1 MFNSYK
7 NVLLSLLNLSCIFKV
22 NSSYFSVNIFLE
34 VFMAGALKG
43 IRIID
48 LTSMISGP
56 SATMILGDQDAE
68 IIKIENTS
76 VGDYT
81 RIVSTQRFGISA
93 AYLNNNRNKKSV
105 CIDLKAEEGKNILKK
120 LIGTA
125 DVLVQNFRP
134 GVMDRL
140 GFGYSDVRTIS
151 PNIIYVSI
159 SGFGFTGPYK
169 NKPVYDPL
177 IQALSGL
184 TTVQAGSDEER
195 PRLMRTILP
204 DKLTG
209 FATAQA
215 ITAALFHKA
224 KTGEGQEVKISMLD
238 AVISFLWGSDMGG
251 HTFVG
256 DELEKETAQSF
267 IDLIYETKEGFIS
280 VAVQSDK
287 EWFNICDA
295 FNKKEWLS
303 DPRFLTAE
311 LRHQNI
317 NERLELI
324 QSELKKKTSD
334 EWLKLLTAKD
344 VPCAPVLTRKE
355 MIKNEQ
361 VVANDIIKISEHP
374 IAGKIRQ
381 SKLAASFSVTNKD
394 DNLSAPTL
402 GQHTKSVLSGLGFTE
417 LEVDRLLSD
426 KVIKGS

>member
-1 MFNSYK
+1 
-7 NVLLSLLNLSCIFKV
+7 
-22 NSSYFSVNIFLE
+22 
-34 VFMAGALKG
+34 MAGALKG

-81 RIVSTQRFGISA
+81 RIVSTQRSGISA

-140 GFGYSDVRTIS
+140 GFGYSDVRAIS

-169 NKPVYDPL
+169 HKPVYDPL

-426 KVIKGS
+426 NVIKGS

>member
-1 MFNSYK
+1 
-7 NVLLSLLNLSCIFKV
+7 
-22 NSSYFSVNIFLE
+22 
-34 VFMAGALKG
+34 MAGALKG

-81 RIVSTQRFGISA
+81 RIVSTQRSGISA

-140 GFGYSDVRTIS
+140 GFGYSDVRVIS

-177 IQALSGL
+177 IHALSGL

-238 AVISFLWGSDMGG
+238 TVISFLWGSDMGG

>member
-1 MFNSYK
+1 
-7 NVLLSLLNLSCIFKV
+7 
-22 NSSYFSVNIFLE
+22 
-34 VFMAGALKG
+34 MAGALKG
-43 IRIID
+43 VRVID

-81 RIVSTQRFGISA
+81 RIVSTQRAGVSA

-105 CIDLKAEEGKNILKK
+105 CIDLKTDDGKKILKK
-120 LIGTA
+120 LINTA
-125 DVLVQNFRP
+125 DVMVQNFRP

-140 GFGYSDVRTIS
+140 GFGYSDVATIS

-184 TTVQAGSDEER
+184 ATIQAGSDEDR
-195 PRLMRTILP
+195 PRLVRTILP

-209 FATAQA
+209 ITTAQA

-224 KTGEGQEVKISMLD
+224 KTGEGQEIKISMLD
-238 AVISFLWGSDMGG
+238 TVVSFLWGSDMGG

-267 IDLIYETKEGFIS
+267 IALIYETKEGFIS

-287 EWFNICDA
+287 EWFNLCDA

-303 DPRFLTAE
+303 DSRFLTAE
-311 LRHQNI
+311 LRHENI
-317 NERLELI
+317 NKRLELI
-324 QSELKKKTSD
+324 QSELKKKTSE
-334 EWLKLLTAKD
+334 EWLKLLTDKD

-355 MIKNEQ
+355 MINNEQ
-361 VVANDIIKISEHP
+361 VIANDIIKISEHP
-374 IAGKIRQ
+374 AAGKIRQ
-381 SKLAASFSVTNKD
+381 SKLAASFSATKKD
-394 DNLSAPTL
+394 DTLSAPSH
-402 GQHTKSVLSGLGFTE
+402 GQDTHSVLLSVGFTE
-417 LEVDRLLSD
+417 SEINNFCSNN
-426 KVIKGS
+426 VIKTS

>member
-1 MFNSYK
+1 
-7 NVLLSLLNLSCIFKV
+7 
-22 NSSYFSVNIFLE
+22 
-34 VFMAGALKG
+34 MAGALKG

-68 IIKIENTS
+68 IIKIENIS

-81 RIVSTQRFGISA
+81 RIVSTQRSGISA

-140 GFGYSDVRTIS
+140 GFGYSDVRAIS

-169 NKPVYDPL
+169 KKPVYDPL

-215 ITAALFHKA
+215 ITAALFHKE